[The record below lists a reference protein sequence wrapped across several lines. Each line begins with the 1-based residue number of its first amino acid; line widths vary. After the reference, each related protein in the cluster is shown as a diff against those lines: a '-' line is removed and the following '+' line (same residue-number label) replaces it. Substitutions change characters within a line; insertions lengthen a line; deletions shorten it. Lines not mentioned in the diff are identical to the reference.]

1 MNEENKVVE
10 TTVTNI
16 ESPKKKGGKGLI
28 AALII
33 LIIALLG
40 VVGYFAYDKFIANKT
55 DDTKE
60 EEKKK
65 DEPKEEDTIK
75 IDEDK
80 DYVYDAE
87 YDTGDAPESYDIGG
101 VATYYLK
108 DIVVPYIN
116 IDSEAATKANEN
128 IKGIFDELLA
138 SYNDGANGGNGYVKY
153 CEYDFYINDNI
164 LSIVFKTGTGA
175 TDVVFPYYHTYN
187 FDLNTGEKLIYKNA
201 IALTG
206 FSSDTLF
213 EKVKE
218 QIGEHMKA
226 YSYPAKDGE
235 WSFDSCYN
243 QSIDLYNTSVQEN
256 SVEFYFDDN
265 NTFNIQAVIYLPGG
279 NPINNREILQ
289 LN

>member
-10 TTVTNI
+10 TTETKI
-16 ESPKKKGGKGLI
+16 EPKKKGNKGLV
-28 AALII
+28 
-33 LIIALLG
+33 IALVIIIVLLLG
-40 VVGYFAYDKFIANKT
+40 GIGYFAYDKFIAKNKA
-55 DDTKE
+55 DSHEKD
-60 EEKKK
+60 KKK
-65 DEPKEEDTIK
+65 DDPKEEDTIK
-75 IDEDK
+75 IDESR
-80 DYVYDAE
+80 DYVYNAE
-87 YDTGDAPESYDIGG
+87 YDTGNAPESYVIGDN
-101 VATYYLK
+101 TYYLSS
-108 DIVVPYIN
+108 IVVPFIN

-201 IALTG
+201 FALAG
-206 FSSDTLF
+206 FSSDTLLD
-213 EKVKE
+213 KVKE

-243 QSIDLYNTSVQEN
+243 QSINLYNTAVEEN
-256 SVEFYFDDN
+256 AVEFYFDDN
-265 NTFNIQAVIYLPGG
+265 NKLNIQAVVYLPGG

>member
-16 ESPKKKGGKGLI
+16 EPPKKKGGKGLI

-33 LIIALLG
+33 IIIALLG

-187 FDLNTGEKLIYKNA
+187 FDLKTGEKLTYKDA
-201 IALTG
+201 FALAG
-206 FSSDTLF
+206 FSSDALF

-235 WSFDSCYN
+235 WSYDN
-243 QSIDLYNTSVQEN
+243 LYTYSVNDYTSSVDNNTI
-256 SVEFYFDDN
+256 EFYFDGN
-265 NTFNIQAVIYLPGG
+265 NKFNIQAVIWLAGGTPGH
-279 NPINNREILQ
+279 NREILQ

>member
-10 TTVTNI
+10 TTVTNV
-16 ESPKKKGGKGLI
+16 EPPKKKGGKGLI
-28 AALII
+28 ITLVLII
-33 LIIALLG
+33 ILLLG
-40 VVGYFAYDKFIANKT
+40 GIGYFAYDKFIANKS
-55 DDTKE
+55 DDTK

-65 DEPKEEDTIK
+65 DEPKDTIK
-75 IDEDK
+75 IDESR
-80 DYVYDAE
+80 DYVYNAE
-87 YDTGDAPESYDIGG
+87 YDTDNAPESYIIGDR
-101 VATYYLK
+101 TYTL
-108 DIVVPYIN
+108 DEIVVPYIN
-116 IDSEAATKANEN
+116 IDSEAAKKANQN
-128 IKGIFDELLA
+128 IKSIFDELMDA
-138 SYNDGANGGNGYVKY
+138 YNDGANGGLGYVKY

-235 WSFDSCYN
+235 WSYDN
-243 QSIDLYNTSVQEN
+243 LYTHSVNDYTSSVDN
-256 SVEFYFDDN
+256 GSVEFYFDDN
-265 NTFNIQAVIYLPGG
+265 NTFNVQAVIYLPGG
-279 NPINNREILQ
+279 NSSNNREILQ